1 MPISTKNNSS
11 LLIVASS
18 QNTTNSIKQVMGGL
32 FGKVAVADTMVLAKQ
47 KLAAEH
53 YDSLIINA
61 PLTDDNGI
69 QAALDIAARLPIGI
83 LLLVSGE
90 IFDKVAYRAKNT
102 GIFVISRP
110 VKGQQL
116 IEAAGILITM
126 QRRLDQMALENQKL
140 RRRLDDME
148 IITRAKCLLIE
159 RQHLSEEQ
167 AHYYVEKYAMDG
179 SVTKREAAM
188 EIIARLDEL

>member
-61 PLTDDNGI
+61 PLTDENGI

-90 IFDKVAYRAKNT
+90 IFDKVAYRDCVCT
-102 GIFVISRP
+102 F
-110 VKGQQL
+110 KGQDVFPVTCKTD
-116 IEAAGILITM
+116 IHV
-126 QRRLDQMALENQKL
+126 NL
-140 RRRLDDME
+140 R
-148 IITRAKCLLIE
+148 
-159 RQHLSEEQ
+159 
-167 AHYYVEKYAMDG
+167 
-179 SVTKREAAM
+179 
-188 EIIARLDEL
+188 